1 MSTSLKDLLI
11 IVTDSRGIGIDNFI
25 HLNNLE
31 DDFKIVTIVIR
42 GCDLIRA
49 ASIARS
55 LMQSY
60 AHRNCYCILF
70 VGICS
75 LTEKERSR
83 SVRAIR
89 YPADNRTIKLE
100 CITQV
105 LGNLKTEFGDR
116 VNVPTIIPASLG
128 KFFTFSN
135 PHRKVPSNLQEE
147 QLQLLDD
154 IKSINDIIK
163 ESHIQ
168 SVSTTINLAGRFY
181 SSSIKRNRKTK
192 SGAKRRVEKFSD
204 SNLFDGL
211 HLADEIKSTCFSLI
225 FEGARRDLERLK
237 ISQKQSPSRT
247 SSDDSESESEWDFKR
262 KAVSDALHA

>member
-1 MSTSLKDLLI
+1 MSAVLKDLLI

-25 HLNNLE
+25 SRNNLE
-31 DDFKIVTIVIR
+31 DDFKIVTRVIR
-42 GCDLIRA
+42 GCDLSRA
-49 ASIARS
+49 ANIARS

-83 SVRAIR
+83 TARAIR
-89 YPADNRTIKLE
+89 YPLKNRTTKLE

-105 LGNLKTEFGDR
+105 LGDLKTEFGDR
-116 VNVPTIIPASLG
+116 VNVPTIIPASLK

-135 PHRKVPSNLQEE
+135 PHCKVPSHLLEE
-147 QLQLLDD
+147 QLQPLDD
-154 IKSINDIIK
+154 VKTVNDIIK
-163 ESHIQ
+163 ENHLQ
-168 SVSTTINLAGRFY
+168 SVSTTINLASRFY
-181 SSSIKRNRKTK
+181 SSSIKKNRKTK
-192 SGAKRRVEKFSD
+192 SGAKRRVEKFND

-225 FEGARRDLERLK
+225 FEGARRDLDRLRIPETAK
-237 ISQKQSPSRT
+237 
-247 SSDDSESESEWDFKR
+247 SSSEDSESESEWDFKR